1 MVQLQYSGMLERFKD
16 VPDPRTR
23 PNRIYPWQLLWGLIS
38 AAMASACQTPAGIA
52 RWIRE
57 HRDDLLAT
65 LPPSVV
71 RLPCESTIRRALAAV
86 DAGKLD
92 AALTKLPTPP
102 PPPPQK
108 QPPADTPTA
117 LVGLAIDGKNVRGV
131 GRTGHPCQLVS
142 LVEHVS
148 ASVLAQE
155 QVAHKRDER
164 SAVPSLL
171 SGRDLG
177 GRVITLDA
185 LHTLKQTARLIL
197 EAGGDYLMVVK
208 KNQASLYEFLDMLFS
223 LPAHPAD
230 QEVWDQIGPR
240 CEKHH
245 GRVETRTLI
254 SGNAHIEDVDW
265 PGVAQVVRRECERIV
280 VKTGKMTREVS
291 YGLTSLG
298 VGRADAAALEV
309 LWRGHWTIENGLHYV
324 RDVTFGEDAGQ
335 AAAGSTAR
343 ALASV
348 RNALLYLFRRAGWR
362 SVPDALAHYGASVRR
377 ALSLIGLSVNT

>member
-23 PNRIYPWQLLWGLIS
+23 PNRIYPWELLWGLIS
-38 AAMASACQTPAGIA
+38 AAMASACQTPAAIA

-57 HRDDLLAT
+57 HHDDLLAT
-65 LPPSVV
+65 LPPSIV
-71 RLPCESTIRRALAAV
+71 RLPSEATIRRTLAAV
-86 DAGKLD
+86 DASALD
-92 AALTKLPTPP
+92 ATLTKLPNQAPP
-102 PPPPQK
+102 PPLQT
-108 QPPADTPTA
+108 PATDAPSP
-117 LVGLAIDGKNVRGV
+117 LLGLAIDGKNVRGV
-131 GRTGHPCQLVS
+131 GRDGHPCQLVS
-142 LVEHVS
+142 LVEHTS
-148 ASVLAQE
+148 ATVLAQE
-155 QVAHKRDER
+155 QVAAKRDER
-164 SAVPSLL
+164 SAVPILL
-171 SGRDLG
+171 SGRDLRG
-177 GRVITLDA
+177 KVISLDA

-230 QEVWDQIGPR
+230 REVWDQVGPVS
-240 CEKHH
+240 EKGH
-245 GRVETRTLI
+245 GRLETRTLI

-265 PGVAQVVRRECERIV
+265 PGVAQLIRRECERIEL
-280 VKTGKMTREVS
+280 KSGKVTREVS
-291 YGLTSLG
+291 YGLTSLTPQ
-298 VGRADAAALEV
+298 RANAAALEG

-324 RDVTFGEDAGQ
+324 RDVSFGEDAGH

-377 ALSLIGLSVNT
+377 ALSLVGLSVNT